1 MEQQRPL
8 RLGDLVDDYCPRERR
23 VTNHAIVALVEDT
36 IRQTRCTTCESDHVY
51 KGGKAPV
58 RKKKDEKAVLYD
70 QVLANVTAG
79 QVVAPPPEAPA
90 PVAVVA
96 APPAPTPTPKPA
108 PVAAAPPVAPPV
120 VPLAAVPAVSDKAP
134 APTTPPVDEVWSLH
148 RPLIRASLP
157 RNDSQPPTPRA
168 IPEFTMHQRNV
179 RGSQHF
185 RGGGQSNGN
194 GNGNGG
200 GGGYRGG
207 FRADGP
213 SADRGQER
221 SFDRGQDRGPDRSQD
236 RGERGPDRGASQGQG
251 QPQGQPGPNGQR
263 PGGGRRRRRHKKPK
277 PQI

>member
-23 VTNHAIVALVEDT
+23 VTNHAIVAIVEDT

-51 KGGKAPV
+51 RGGKAPV

-70 QVLANVTAG
+70 QVLADVTSGHAAPSPPAP
-79 QVVAPPPEAPA
+79 VVEAAVPAAPAVAPA
-90 PVAVVA
+90 PA
-96 APPAPTPTPKPA
+96 
-108 PVAAAPPVAPPV
+108 PV
-120 VPLAAVPAVSDKAP
+120 VPLAAQPAASDAAPTP
-134 APTTPPVDEVWSLH
+134 APPVVDEGWSLN

-179 RGSQHF
+179 RGSHHF
-185 RGGGQSNGN
+185 RGGGQGTGGFDRGQGANGN
-194 GNGNGG
+194 GN

-207 FRADGP
+207 FRAD
-213 SADRGQER
+213 
-221 SFDRGQDRGPDRSQD
+221 
-236 RGERGPDRGASQGQG
+236 SQGQG
-251 QPQGQPGPNGQR
+251 PSQGPREQGQPGSPGGQR

>member
-23 VTNHAIVALVEDT
+23 VTNHAIVAIVEDT

-58 RKKKDEKAVLYD
+58 RKKKDEKAALYD
-70 QVLANVTAG
+70 QVLADVTSGHAAPSPPAP
-79 QVVAPPPEAPA
+79 VVEAVVPAVPAAAPA
-90 PVAVVA
+90 PA
-96 APPAPTPTPKPA
+96 
-108 PVAAAPPVAPPV
+108 PV
-120 VPLAAVPAVSDKAP
+120 VPLAAQPAASDAAPTP
-134 APTTPPVDEVWSLH
+134 APPVVDEGWSLN

-157 RNDSQPPTPRA
+157 RNDSQPPAPRA

-179 RGSQHF
+179 RGSHHF
-185 RGGGQSNGN
+185 RSGGQGTGGFDRGQSANGN
-194 GNGNGG
+194 

-207 FRADGP
+207 FRADG
-213 SADRGQER
+213 Q
-221 SFDRGQDRGPDRSQD
+221 GP
-236 RGERGPDRGASQGQG
+236 GQG
-251 QPQGQPGPNGQR
+251 PREQGQPGSPGGQR

>member
-58 RKKKDEKAVLYD
+58 RKKKDEKAALYD

-96 APPAPTPTPKPA
+96 APPAPTPTPKSAPA
-108 PVAAAPPVAPPV
+108 APPPVAPAV
-120 VPLAAVPAVSDKAP
+120 VPLATVPAVSDSAP

-200 GGGYRGG
+200 GGGYRG
-207 FRADGP
+207 
-213 SADRGQER
+213 ER
-221 SFDRGQDRGPDRSQD
+221 SFDRGPERGPERGPDRSQD
-236 RGERGPDRGASQGQG
+236 RGERGADRSASQGQG

>member
-23 VTNHAIVALVEDT
+23 VTNHAIVAIVEDT

-58 RKKKDEKAVLYD
+58 RKKKDEKAALYD
-70 QVLANVTAG
+70 QVLADVTSG
-79 QVVAPPPEAPA
+79 HAPSPPA
-90 PVAVVA
+90 PVVEA
-96 APPAPTPTPKPA
+96 
-108 PVAAAPPVAPPV
+108 V
-120 VPLAAVPAVSDKAP
+120 VPLAAQPAASDAAPTP
-134 APTTPPVDEVWSLH
+134 APPVVDEGWSLN

-179 RGSQHF
+179 RGSHHF
-185 RGGGQSNGN
+185 RSGGPGTGGFDRGQGANGN
-194 GNGNGG
+194 

-207 FRADGP
+207 FRAD
-213 SADRGQER
+213 
-221 SFDRGQDRGPDRSQD
+221 
-236 RGERGPDRGASQGQG
+236 SQGQG
-251 QPQGQPGPNGQR
+251 PGQGPREQGQPGSPGGQR